1 MEHRRATLKRV
12 AGWVGHLARPRPGP
26 LPLARAVRSA
36 LAVTAPFGL
45 GLLLGHAPQGLL
57 AAMGALPSATG
68 DRGGAYRLRIVR
80 VGWSVFAAAVGF
92 LIGGAVQGSGLST
105 VLAVGAVAAFSGAV
119 SALGATASSASLQLL
134 VFTIIAAGRAFP
146 PPLWMPPV
154 LVLAGGAWAL
164 VLITIWWAVRREAPE
179 RDAVAAVYAAVAN
192 ELEAVGSPGVEA
204 ARRELTRV
212 LNAAYD
218 TLTLTRLRSGGPE
231 LRLRRLVVALNEAV
245 PLAEATTVL
254 VRAGQRPPEE
264 LITRVRRIAHAISS
278 GETVA
283 PEDVPSEDPL
293 PAGDP
298 SAAALE
304 AAIRSAAT
312 ALVDTSALRDGA
324 GTDTRQHP
332 AGGRATLVAARRR
345 LASPSRTAQLATLRL
360 TACIV
365 LAEILSEVFSLQR
378 SYWVALTVAI
388 VMKPDFGSVFA
399 RAVQRAIGTAIGVVI
414 GAAVLT
420 LVPGGA
426 ALLPFLA
433 VFAAML
439 PIGIDRNYGLFSIF
453 MTPLILILIDSL
465 SGNPAELVRARLLD
479 TLLGCAIVLVLG
491 YAIWPETWRTRLPER
506 FAAAIDDVAVYLDA
520 VVSDRADRSGQPRRL
535 YRLLSD
541 LRTGFE
547 QTLAEPP
554 PASTVAAAWWPAV
567 IALERVL
574 DATTALGTSLLHGT
588 PRPSQ
593 QDATLLRS
601 AVAELSASARERRA
615 PANLPLPD
623 DPALSDLA
631 DELRVAR
638 GVFESA
644 LREQSRIAG
653 PGGALAQ
660 RAREPIGRVF
670 G

>member
-1 MEHRRATLKRV
+1 MDHRRSTLNGV
-12 AGWVGHLARPRPGP
+12 AGWVGRLARPRPGP

-36 LAVTAPFGL
+36 LAMTAPFAL

-57 AAMGALPSATG
+57 SSMGALPSATS
-68 DRGGAYRLRIVR
+68 DRGGAYRLRTIR
-80 VGWSVFAAAVGF
+80 VGWAVLAAALGF
-92 LIGGAVQGSGLST
+92 LIGGAVQGSGSWT
-105 VLAVGAVAAFSGAV
+105 VLAVGVVAAFSGTL

-134 VFTIIAAGRAFP
+134 VFTIIAAGTAFP
-146 PPLWMPPV
+146 PPLWLPPV

-164 VLITIWWAVRREAPE
+164 LLITVWWAVRREAPE
-179 RDAVAAVYAAVAN
+179 RDAVATVYSAVAN
-192 ELEAVGSPGVEA
+192 ELEAVGSPRVEA
-204 ARRELTRV
+204 ERRELTSA
-212 LNAAYD
+212 LNAAHD
-218 TLTLTRLRSGGPE
+218 ALILTRLRSGGPE
-231 LRLRRLVVALNEAV
+231 PRFRQLVVALNEAG

-254 VRAGQRPPEE
+254 VRAGRRPPEE
-264 LITRVRRIAHAISS
+264 LIATVRRIGHAVSS
-278 GETVA
+278 GEAIT
-283 PEDVPSEDPL
+283 PEDVPSAD
-293 PAGDP
+293 AI
-298 SAAALE
+298 SAADLSASALE
-304 AAIRSAAT
+304 AAVRSAAT
-312 ALVDTSALRDGA
+312 ALADASAPHDGA
-324 GTDTRQHP
+324 PTDARKRS
-332 AGGRATLVAARRR
+332 AGVRATLVAATRR
-345 LASPSRTAQLATLRL
+345 LASPSRTARLAMVRL

-414 GAAVLT
+414 GAAVLA

-426 ALLPFLA
+426 ALLPFIAL
-433 VFAAML
+433 FAALL

-465 SGNPAELVRARLLD
+465 SGNPGELVQARLLD
-479 TLLGCAIVLVLG
+479 TLLGCGIVLVLG

-506 FAAAIDDVAVYLDA
+506 FAAAIDDVATYLDA
-520 VVSDRADRSGQPRRL
+520 VASDRADRSGRPRRV

-541 LRTGFE
+541 LRTAFE

-588 PRPSQ
+588 PQPSE
-593 QDATLLRS
+593 QDAKLLRS
-601 AVAELSASARERRA
+601 ALAELSASVRERRA
-615 PANLPLPD
+615 PASSPLPQQ
-623 DPALSDLA
+623 PALSDLA
-631 DELRVAR
+631 DELRVTR
-638 GVFESA
+638 GVFETA
-644 LREQSRIAG
+644 LRQQSRVAG
-653 PGGALAQ
+653 PGAT
-660 RAREPIGRVF
+660 RARRAGGPIGRVC